1 MQENLSLSPQY
12 SSSILACNPRISLA
26 TQPTQNNELRDLVSK
41 SKVEIN
47 TGHPISYPAY
57 VYTQKH
63 TQRVF
68 VGI

>member
-1 MQENLSLSPQY
+1 MQKNLSLSPQY
-12 SSSILACNPRISLA
+12 SSSLLAYNHRISLA

-63 TQRVF
+63 TQREF
-68 VGI
+68 VRI